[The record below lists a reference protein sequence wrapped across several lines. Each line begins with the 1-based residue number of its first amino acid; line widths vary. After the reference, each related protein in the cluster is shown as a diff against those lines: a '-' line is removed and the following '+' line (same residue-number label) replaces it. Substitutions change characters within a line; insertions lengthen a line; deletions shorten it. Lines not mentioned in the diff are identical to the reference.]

1 MLVCECVVLLL
12 FCDLLTDL
20 CMLIWGA
27 ISGSTGGLWVG
38 LYGLVRFGWFW
49 WFVGLLAVLGDLL
62 GCWWWVWVLF
72 G

>member
-20 CMLIWGA
+20 CMLVWGA
-27 ISGSTGGLWVG
+27 ISGSTGGLGGFV
-38 LYGLVRFGWFW
+38 WFSS
-49 WFVGLLAVLGDLL
+49 
-62 GCWWWVWVLF
+62 VWVVLVVCGVASCF